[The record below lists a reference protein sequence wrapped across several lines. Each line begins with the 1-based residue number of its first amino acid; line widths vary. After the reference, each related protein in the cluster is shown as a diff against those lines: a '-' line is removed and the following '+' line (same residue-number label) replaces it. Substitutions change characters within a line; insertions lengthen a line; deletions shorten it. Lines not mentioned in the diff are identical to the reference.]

1 MPAGGDAGYGGDA
14 DMDEGAGAGGGAGG
28 LGQYNL
34 DPQTLAQI

>member
-14 DMDEGAGAGGGAGG
+14 DMDEGAGAGAGG